1 MLCLVLWQSVV
12 LAKKN
17 ARPGFGHFE
26 AVRVRSAVEG
36 KCMLPLAS
44 RGLLP
49 HAIKVMGFKEIYLSL
64 LEQMQSL

>member
-17 ARPGFGHFE
+17 ARPGFGHFG

-36 KCMLPLAS
+36 KCTLPLAS
-44 RGLLP
+44 HGILLC
-49 HAIKVMGFKEIYLSL
+49 AIKYCCDGFQINIPHSP
-64 LEQMQSL
+64 